1 MVARGMLVHDVPLQ
15 PTAVIFYTF
24 FSISFSDHKKLRSLP
39 CSTAGPM
46 EAGLLQMESML
57 PILNWTS
64 KFLFFSL
71 SFFIPRFLFFCTLV
85 GRCRL

>member
-64 KFLFFSL
+64 KFLFFL
-71 SFFIPRFLFFCTLV
+71 SFFLYPPVFFSFAHW
-85 GRCRL
+85 